1 MSFTGSLN
9 KTNLLKSVLI
19 GCASILT
26 IQHAQAQTLDPRNPG
41 PLKAGINSSTVDNFV
56 GTQYWYYDA
65 DPGQHSVKV
74 TFQSMGV
81 LGAPMR
87 NTLAV
92 TLSSPL
98 GSEKKLCVSEKMP
111 ESVVFTGKMTKPTKM
126 VIRLDA
132 LAPTG
137 LVRQGGDYQI
147 EVTGAVHFGG
157 GGNGAVGATTDTP
170 FGGAVG
176 GKDQICRAYV
186 SFLNNWGITKFAPD
200 GTVTC
205 ADGTIGKWKL
215 EDVDTQSYTVTLGDG
230 RLSLIYMPGRGLI
243 QADDKSV
250 VIFKQMK

>member
-9 KTNLLKSVLI
+9 KTNLFKSVLI

-65 DPGQHSVKV
+65 DPGQHTVKV

-81 LGAPMR
+81 LGAPMK

-98 GSEKKLCVSEKMP
+98 GSEKKLCTSEKMP
-111 ESVVFTGKMTKPTKM
+111 ESVIFSGKMTKPTKM

-157 GGNGAVGATTDTP
+157 GDDGAIGATTDTP
-170 FGGAVG
+170 FGGG
-176 GKDQICRAYV
+176 GGAKDQICRAYA
-186 SFLNNWGITKFAPD
+186 SMLNDWGITKFAPD
-200 GTVTC
+200 GTVSTS
-205 ADGTIGKWKL
+205 DGTIGKWKL
-215 EDVDTQSYTVTLGDG
+215 EDADTQSYTVNLGHDH
-230 RLSLIYMPGRGLI
+230 LSLIFMPGRGLV
-243 QADDKSV
+243 QADSKDKV
-250 VIFKQMK
+250 VFKQMK